1 MKVKRIFTPERE
13 KRVEEAIG
21 RAEGRTSGEIVPM
34 VVDQSDA
41 YLHVDF
47 IGALILQFAAFLAAV
62 WLLPTFDYLSIL
74 AVQVL
79 GLVVGFLAFRYLAPL
94 KRICLS
100 PKIAEEE
107 VFEKALRVFRQLE
120 LNRTAERTG
129 ILILVSLLEHRVQ
142 VLADSGINA
151 RVKPGTWDEV
161 VEIVLAG
168 IKGGDVC
175 QGLCDAID
183 RCGEILAKE
192 FPVQPDDVNELP
204 DRLHKD

>member
-1 MKVKRIFTPERE
+1 MKVKKVFTPDKE
-13 KRVEEAIG
+13 KRVVEAIG
-21 RAEGRTSGEIVPM
+21 RAESMTSGEIVPM
-34 VVDQSDA
+34 VVDQADA

-47 IGALILQFAAFLAAV
+47 IGALILQFVAFLAAV

-107 VFEKALRVFRQLE
+107 VFEKALRVFRELE

-129 ILILVSLLEHRVQ
+129 ILILVSLLEHRVH

-151 RVKPGTWDEV
+151 RVKAGTWDEV

-168 IKGGDVC
+168 IKRGDLC
-175 QGLCDAID
+175 QGLCDAIE
-183 RCGEILAKE
+183 RCGEILAHD
-192 FPVQPDDVNELP
+192 FPVQPDDVNELS
-204 DRLHKD
+204 DRLHKG

>member
-1 MKVKRIFTPERE
+1 MKVKRIFTPDRE

-21 RAEGRTSGEIVPM
+21 RAEAMTSGEIVPM

-47 IGALILQFAAFLAAV
+47 IGALIVQFVAFLAAI

-94 KRICLS
+94 KRIGLS

-107 VFEKALRVFRQLE
+107 VFEKALRVFRELE
-120 LNRTAERTG
+120 MQRTAERTG

-151 RVKPGTWDEV
+151 RVKSGTWDEV

-168 IKGGDVC
+168 IKRGDLC
-175 QGLCDAID
+175 QGLCDAIE
-183 RCGEILAKE
+183 RCGEILAHD

-204 DRLHKD
+204 DRLHKG

>member
-1 MKVKRIFTPERE
+1 MKVKRIFTPDRE

-21 RAEGRTSGEIVPM
+21 RAESVTSGEIVPM

-47 IGALILQFAAFLAAV
+47 IGALIVQFAAFLAAI

-79 GLVVGFLAFRYLAPL
+79 GLVVGFLAFRHLAPL

-107 VFEKALRVFRQLE
+107 VFEKALRAFREME
-120 LNRTAERTG
+120 LSRTAERTG

-151 RVKPGTWDEV
+151 RVKSGTWDEV

-168 IKGGDVC
+168 IKRGDLC
-175 QGLCDAID
+175 QGLCDAIE
-183 RCGEILAKE
+183 RCGEILAHD
-192 FPVQPDDVNELP
+192 FPVQPDDVNELS
-204 DRLHKD
+204 DRLHKG

>member
-1 MKVKRIFTPERE
+1 MKVKRIFTAERE

-21 RAEGRTSGEIVPM
+21 RAESMTSGEIVPM

-47 IGALILQFAAFLAAV
+47 IGALIVQFAAFLAAI
-62 WLLPTFDYLSIL
+62 WLLPVFDYLSIL
-74 AVQVL
+74 AIQVL
-79 GLVVGFLAFRYLAPL
+79 GLVVGFLAFRYLAPM
-94 KRICLS
+94 KRLCLS

-107 VFEKALRVFRQLE
+107 VFEKALRVFRELE

-168 IKGGDVC
+168 IKRGDLC
-175 QGLCDAID
+175 QGLCDAIE
-183 RCGEILAKE
+183 RCGEILAHD

-204 DRLHKD
+204 DRLHKG

>member
-1 MKVKRIFTPERE
+1 MKVKRIFTPDKE
-13 KRVEEAIG
+13 KRVQEAIG
-21 RAEGRTSGEIVPM
+21 RAEGMTSGEIVPM

-47 IGALILQFAAFLAAV
+47 IGALIVQFAAFLAAI

-79 GLVVGFLAFRYLAPL
+79 GLVAGFLAFRNLSPL

-107 VFEKALRVFRQLE
+107 VFEKALRVFRELE
-120 LNRTAERTG
+120 MNRTAERTG

-151 RVKPGTWDEV
+151 RVKSGTWDEV
-161 VEIVLAG
+161 VGIVLAG
-168 IKGGDVC
+168 IERGDLC
-175 QGLCDAID
+175 QGLCDAIE
-183 RCGEILAKE
+183 RCGEILAHD
-192 FPVQPDDVNELP
+192 FPVRPDDVNELP
-204 DRLHKD
+204 DRLHKG

>member
-21 RAEGRTSGEIVPM
+21 RAESVTSGEIVPM

-47 IGALILQFAAFLAAV
+47 IGALIVQFAAFLAAV

-107 VFEKALRVFRQLE
+107 VFEKALRVFRELE

-151 RVKPGTWDEV
+151 RVKSGTWDEV

-168 IKGGDVC
+168 IKRGDLC
-175 QGLCDAID
+175 QGLCDAIE
-183 RCGEILAKE
+183 RCGEILANE

-204 DRLHKD
+204 DRLHKG

>member
-13 KRVEEAIG
+13 KQVEEAIG
-21 RAEGRTSGEIVPM
+21 RAEAMTSGEIVPM

-47 IGALILQFAAFLAAV
+47 MGALIVQFSAFLAAV
-62 WLLPTFDYLSIL
+62 WLLPVFDYLWIL

-79 GLVVGFLAFRYLAPL
+79 GLVVGFFAFRHLSPL

-100 PKIAEEE
+100 PRIAEEE
-107 VFEKALRVFRQLE
+107 VFERALRAFREMALS
-120 LNRTAERTG
+120 RTTERTG

-168 IKGGDVC
+168 IKRGDLC

-183 RCGEILAKE
+183 RCGEILAHE
-192 FPVQPDDVNELP
+192 FPIQPDDVDELP
-204 DRLHKD
+204 NRLHKG

>member
-1 MKVKRIFTPERE
+1 MKVKRIFTAERE

-21 RAEGRTSGEIVPM
+21 RAESMTSGEIVPM

-47 IGALILQFAAFLAAV
+47 IGALIVQFAAFLAAI
-62 WLLPTFDYLSIL
+62 WLLPVFDYLSIL
-74 AVQVL
+74 AIQVL
-79 GLVVGFLAFRYLAPL
+79 GLIVGFLAFRYLAPL

-107 VFEKALRVFRQLE
+107 VFEKALRVFRELE

-151 RVKPGTWDEV
+151 RVKSGTWDEV
-161 VEIVLAG
+161 VEIVLEG
-168 IKGGDVC
+168 IKGGDLC
-175 QGLCDAID
+175 QGLCDAIE
-183 RCGEILAKE
+183 RCGEILAHD

-204 DRLHKD
+204 DRLHKG

>member
-1 MKVKRIFTPERE
+1 MKVKRIFTPDKE
-13 KRVEEAIG
+13 KQVEEAIG
-21 RAEGRTSGEIVPM
+21 RAESTTSGEIVPM

-47 IGALILQFAAFLAAV
+47 MGALIVQFAAFLAAV
-62 WLLPTFDYLSIL
+62 WLLPVLDYLLIL
-74 AVQVL
+74 AVQVV
-79 GLVVGFLAFRYLAPL
+79 GLVAGFFAFRHLSLL
-94 KRICLS
+94 KRLCLS
-100 PKIAEEE
+100 PKVAEEE
-107 VFEKALRVFRQLE
+107 VFERALRAFREMALS
-120 LNRTAERTG
+120 RTTERTG

-168 IKGGDVC
+168 IKRGDLC

-183 RCGEILAKE
+183 RCGEILAQE
-192 FPVQPDDVNELP
+192 FPIQPDDVDELP
-204 DRLHKD
+204 NRLHKG

>member
-1 MKVKRIFTPERE
+1 MKVRQLFTPEKE
-13 KRVEEAIG
+13 QRVEEAIR
-21 RAEGRTSGEIVPM
+21 RAEGKTSGEIVPM

-47 IGALILQFAAFLAAV
+47 IGALVVQFAGFLAAI
-62 WLLPTFDYLSIL
+62 WFLPAYDYLSVL

-79 GLVVGFLAFRYLAPL
+79 GLVTGFFLFRQVGPL
-94 KRICLS
+94 KRLCLS

-107 VFEKALRVFRQLE
+107 VFERALRGFRERE
-120 LNRTAERTG
+120 LSRTAERTG

-168 IKGGDVC
+168 IKGGDLC
-175 QGLCDAID
+175 RGLCDAID
-183 RCGEILAKE
+183 RCGEILARE
-192 FPVQPDDVNELP
+192 FPIQPDDVNELP
-204 DRLHKD
+204 DRLHKG

>member
-1 MKVKRIFTPERE
+1 MKVKRIFTADRE
-13 KRVEEAIG
+13 KRVKEAIG
-21 RAEGRTSGEIVPM
+21 RAEGVTSGEIVPM

-47 IGALILQFAAFLAAV
+47 IGALIVQFAAFLAAI

-79 GLVVGFLAFRYLAPL
+79 GLVVGFLAFRHLAPL

-107 VFEKALRVFRQLE
+107 VFEKALRVFRDLE
-120 LNRTAERTG
+120 MNRTAERTG

-151 RVKPGTWDEV
+151 RVKSGTWDEV

-168 IKGGDVC
+168 IRGGDLC
-175 QGLCDAID
+175 QGLCDAIE
-183 RCGEILAKE
+183 RCGEILAHD
-192 FPVQPDDVNELP
+192 FPVRPDDVNELP

>member
-1 MKVKRIFTPERE
+1 MKVKRIFTPDKE

-47 IGALILQFAAFLAAV
+47 IGALIVQFVAFLAAI
-62 WLLPTFDYLSIL
+62 WLLPAFDYLSIL

-79 GLVVGFLAFRYLAPL
+79 GLVVGFLAFRHLPLL

-107 VFEKALRVFRQLE
+107 VFERALRVFRELE

-151 RVKPGTWDEV
+151 RVKSGTWDEV

-168 IKGGDVC
+168 IKRGDLC
-175 QGLCDAID
+175 LGLCDAIE
-183 RCGEILAKE
+183 RCGEILANE

-204 DRLHKD
+204 DRLHKG

>member
-21 RAEGRTSGEIVPM
+21 RAESMTSGEIVPM

-41 YLHVDF
+41 YLHADF
-47 IGALILQFAAFLAAV
+47 IGALIVQFAAFLAAI
-62 WLLPTFDYLSIL
+62 WLLPAFDYLSIL
-74 AVQVL
+74 AIQVL
-79 GLVVGFLAFRYLAPL
+79 GLAVGFLAFRYLAPL

-107 VFEKALRVFRQLE
+107 VFEKALRVFRELE

-151 RVKPGTWDEV
+151 RVKSGTWDEV

-168 IKGGDVC
+168 IKGGDLC
-175 QGLCDAID
+175 QGLCDAIE
-183 RCGEILAKE
+183 RCGEILAHD

>member
-1 MKVKRIFTPERE
+1 MKVKRIFTPDRE

-21 RAEGRTSGEIVPM
+21 RAEGVTSGEIVPM

-47 IGALILQFAAFLAAV
+47 IGALIVQFAAFLAAI

-79 GLVVGFLAFRYLAPL
+79 GLVVGFLAFRHLAPL
-94 KRICLS
+94 KRIGLS

-107 VFEKALRVFRQLE
+107 VFEKALRVFRELE
-120 LNRTAERTG
+120 MQRTAERTG

-151 RVKPGTWDEV
+151 RVKSGTWDEV
-161 VEIVLAG
+161 VGIVLAG
-168 IKGGDVC
+168 IKRGDLC
-175 QGLCDAID
+175 QGLCDAIE
-183 RCGEILAKE
+183 RCGEILAHD

-204 DRLHKD
+204 DRLHKG